1 MTLNLKAVVEALIFA
16 ARGMTLERL
25 VKITE
30 SDAETI
36 TKVLDDLVKEYNNED
51 HGVELKKVGDV
62 YRFYTKPE
70 YSTVI
75 SKVVRTFYT
84 KLSSSQMEIVAAILL
99 NGPSTIQTL
108 NELRGKD
115 SSAIV
120 RSLHKSGVLTRKKQS
135 NTYVYQL
142 NESFRDFL
150 MIEGVLD
157 QATEH
162 SGFVKPSSLTSE
174 S

>member
-1 MTLNLKAVVEALIFA
+1 MKLKAMIEALIFA

-25 VKITE
+25 AKVTE
-30 SDAETI
+30 SDVGTV
-36 TKVLDDLVKEYNNED
+36 TKVVEELEKEYNSED

-70 YSTVI
+70 YSQIVG
-75 SKVVRTFYT
+75 KVTRTFYT
-84 KLSSSQMEIVAAILL
+84 KLSSSQMEIIAAILL
-99 NGPSTIQTL
+99 NGPSTMQML

-120 RSLHKSGVLTRKKQS
+120 RSLHKSGVLVRKKQS
-135 NTYVYQL
+135 NTYVYHL
-142 NESFRDFL
+142 NESFKDFL

-157 QATEH
+157 QMTEH
-162 SGFVKPSSLTSE
+162 PKSTKPSSLTSE